1 MRLRILARVELI
13 VKARDLSV
21 APPSGYTALKRGE
34 AWDRLGR
41 VLAKRSAG
49 CVLRRGSVLGAAE

>member
-1 MRLRILARVELI
+1 MELI